1 MFGIKATRST
11 SSVSARTTSSSS
23 AADEGSSVVTK
34 DDIKLFGQRRFR
46 SLCKAEGPE
55 VAIRAVE
62 KELRN
67 NNNNNNNNNASTS
80 GRQSTILA
88 DTDVWTE
95 DDAVECVYGAAF

>member
-1 MFGIKATRST
+1 
-11 SSVSARTTSSSS
+11 
-23 AADEGSSVVTK
+23 
-34 DDIKLFGQRRFR
+34 
-46 SLCKAEGPE
+46 LCKAEGPD

-62 KELRN
+62 KALR
-67 NNNNNNNNNASTS
+67 NNNASTS